1 MTFSLLAY
9 DADSCSWGGVAA
21 TGNLCVGGWVLRGRA
36 GAGISASQGHS
47 PSTIW
52 GEHVLKLMEQGV
64 SATEAVT
71 RVVQADRGRDWR
83 QLSALDKTGRANAFS
98 GNCNSDFKGHL
109 IRDGLVASGNI
120 LAGQNVL
127 EAMVAVM
134 DSVTA
139 PFEDRLLAAL
149 EAGRKAGGDERG
161 IQSAAMLVVRNSAP
175 PLDLRI
181 DWHEQ
186 PISALEHLLAQTRRD
201 DYQAWLDVV
210 PTVAVPERTPKRKT
224 RVSDR

>member
-83 QLSALDKTGRANAFS
+83 QLSALDTTGRANAFS

-210 PTVAVPERTPKRKT
+210 PTVADPERTPELKT

>member
-1 MTFSLLAY
+1 
-9 DADSCSWGGVAA
+9 V
-21 TGNLCVGGWVLRGRA
+21 
-36 GAGISASQGHS
+36 
-47 PSTIW
+47 
-52 GEHVLKLMEQGV
+52 E
-64 SATEAVT
+64 ATEAVT

-83 QLSALDKTGRANAFS
+83 QLSALDSTGRGNAFS
-98 GNCNSDFKGHL
+98 GSCNLDFKGHL

-210 PTVAVPERTPKRKT
+210 PTVADPERTPKRKT